1 MIANFRELGGIP
13 VENGRV
19 IKKGLF
25 YRSAML
31 DRATDEELLTV
42 LKPLGIKVAFDFREK
57 DEVRGEHPYELLG
70 AEHRNIPASYE
81 NDTLLKSQ
89 KSVNPSLLFKKI
101 TWRDVRETYERFPI
115 GNKAY
120 SALMSA
126 LVNGETPMILHCT
139 AGKDRAGI
147 GITMILLLLGASY
160 DEIVK
165 EYMKSTEV
173 QAFTESVIAEKIPK
187 IFHRY
192 AFKHFHPFFTVYKEL
207 LDTTLDKIIATYGDY
222 DTYFEQEYGITPTMR
237 AEIIERYT
245 EKAN

>member
-13 VENGRV
+13 VEGGRV

-31 DRATDEELLTV
+31 DRATDDELRELGR
-42 LKPLGIKVAFDFREK
+42 LGIKVAFDFREL
-57 DEVRGEHPYELLG
+57 DEARGERPYEIMG
-70 AEHRNIPASYE
+70 VEHRNIPASYE

-89 KSVNPSLLFKKI
+89 KSVKLSLLFKKI
-101 TWRDVRETYERFPI
+101 TWRDVKETYERFPI
-115 GNKAY
+115 DNKAY
-120 SALMSA
+120 KALMAS
-126 LVNGETPMILHCT
+126 LVKDETPIILHCT

-147 GITMILLLLGASY
+147 GITLVLLLLGASY

-165 EYMKSTEV
+165 EYMRSTEA
-173 QAFTESVIAEKIPK
+173 QAFTESVIGEKIPK

-192 AFKHFHPFFTVYKEL
+192 AFRHFHAFFTVYQEL
-207 LDTTLDKIIATYGDY
+207 LDTTLNKIIETYGDY
-222 DTYFEQEYGITPTMR
+222 DTYFEKEYGITPTIR
-237 AEIIERYT
+237 AELIERYT